1 MFKDFLFCCARKY
14 SSFKKSIIHHHL
26 FHILFLQKR
35 QRHVERQKK
44 NRAKAQEKHEKKIL
58 GQEVTNG
65 LMDSVQK
72 SKRLYPAIELLR
84 DPQGLAE
91 LILKR
96 LRVGNNTNYKFQVKL
111 LMINFLTRLVG
122 NHELLLLPLYP
133 YLQRYMGGHQR
144 DVTAVLAYTVQ
155 ACHSLVPPDEIY
167 GILKTI
173 AHNFITERCSGEQMA
188 VGINAARAICSRC
201 PSVMNTEDDNFIGTQ
216 DDNTTMMSTNRVAL
230 DMEGFAQDLAGYAKH
245 RDRSAAIAGRAWYV

>member
-1 MFKDFLFCCARKY
+1 MFKGFLFLFGCARKY
-14 SSFKKSIIHHHL
+14 SSFKKSIILHHL
-26 FHILFLQKR
+26 FHFSSFLQKR

-44 NRAKAQEKHEKKIL
+44 NRAKAQEKHEKRVL
-58 GQEVTNG
+58 GQDVTNG

-133 YLQRYMGGHQR
+133 YLQRCMGG
-144 DVTAVLAYTVQ
+144 VNGMLP
-155 ACHSLVPPDEIY
+155 L
-167 GILKTI
+167 
-173 AHNFITERCSGEQMA
+173 F
-188 VGINAARAICSRC
+188 
-201 PSVMNTEDDNFIGTQ
+201 
-216 DDNTTMMSTNRVAL
+216 
-230 DMEGFAQDLAGYAKH
+230 
-245 RDRSAAIAGRAWYV
+245 